1 MYKHQNQQL
10 LNLSLESQSRKWDV
24 EKVLMLLLPN
34 ASMSLGWIGL
44 R

>member
-10 LNLSLESQSRKWDV
+10 LNPNLEPQNRKWDV
-24 EKVLMLLLPN
+24 EKVLMLLLHN
-34 ASMSLGWIGL
+34 ASMSLGWIGP